1 MTDLLYLQE
10 CSSTQDEIEKILPV
24 DYNSLKAVYT
34 FNQTQGKGQYGNSWD
49 SGENKNLAYSLA
61 IPTELIKIQFHLF
74 NFHTAEVVADFLAN
88 MTKERVEIKWPND
101 LIIHHKKIAGLLIE
115 KKKIDGIS
123 FFVIGLG
130 LNVLANKTE
139 HLPKAGSLWTQTGI
153 SFDLKN
159 LTEELHKYLGLHL
172 TANVSES
179 SVIEKLNQNLFRKDM
194 ISVFEI
200 GQVRQNGIIRKV
212 DDEGY
217 LWVELENGGLKKF
230 FHKEISLLY

>member
-1 MTDLLYLQE
+1 MTDLFYLQE

-24 DYNSLKAVYT
+24 DHNSLKAVYT

-88 MTKERVEIKWPND
+88 MTKKRVEIKWPND
-101 LIIHHKKIAGLLIE
+101 LIIHHKKVAGLLIE